1 MEAFHVSAGTVAL
14 AEIGDKTQLLAFI
27 LAARFKTPVP
37 IVLGILV
44 ATLLNHAMAGALGAW
59 LMSVADPMMLRW
71 GLGLSFLAMAAWT
84 LVPDKADDNAS
95 HQVGRFGV
103 FGVTLVAFFLAEMGD
118 KTQLATVVLAAKYAA
133 PIAVV
138 AGTTV
143 GMLVANVPAVFL
155 GDRLLTRV
163 PMKLVRGV
171 AATLFAFLGT
181 ATLLGAGASF
191 GV

>member
-1 MEAFHVSAGTVAL
+1 M
-14 AEIGDKTQLLAFI
+14 
-27 LAARFKTPVP
+27 
-37 IVLGILV
+37 
-44 ATLLNHAMAGALGAW
+44 
-59 LMSVADPMMLRW
+59 
-71 GLGLSFLAMAAWT
+71 
-84 LVPDKADDNAS
+84 
-95 HQVGRFGV
+95 GRFGV

-155 GDRLLTRV
+155 GDRLLARV